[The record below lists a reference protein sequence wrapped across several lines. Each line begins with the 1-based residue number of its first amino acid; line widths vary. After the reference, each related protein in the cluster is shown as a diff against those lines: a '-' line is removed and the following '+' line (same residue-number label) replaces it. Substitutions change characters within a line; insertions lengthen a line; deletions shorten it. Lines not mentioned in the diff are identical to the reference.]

1 MLFEITHKK
10 RNTTKFQVC
19 VSGCGW
25 GEQNQAPMPYGIAK
39 VRMGLQVR
47 QQWFLETISM
57 RRGLR
62 DGRKAE
68 KKEVN

>member
-1 MLFEITHKK
+1 M
-10 RNTTKFQVC
+10 
-19 VSGCGW
+19 SGCGW
-25 GEQNQAPMPYGIAK
+25 GEQNQASMPYGIAK

-62 DGRKAE
+62 DERKAE